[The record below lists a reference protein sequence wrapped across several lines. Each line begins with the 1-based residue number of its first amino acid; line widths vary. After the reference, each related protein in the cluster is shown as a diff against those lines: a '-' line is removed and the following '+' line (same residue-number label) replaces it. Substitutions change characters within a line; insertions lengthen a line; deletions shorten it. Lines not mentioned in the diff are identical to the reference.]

1 MNYEQLEV
9 YFGPPG
15 VSIIYPTV
23 GMKYSPSYMDL
34 DFHRV
39 IAHEKP
45 TPARVQWEAIFSIAR
60 NMRGVLSRRSPGY
73 DHLTLRTGILCP
85 KSVEGKNFYGK
96 VLLLSLRLDKPM
108 GPGQLELFPLR
119 VAPHKNVAL
128 IPRWDMLPES
138 IPLPEY
144 EDRVPLPVRQAW
156 FKGLTD
162 VPNAP
167 AALGLNVWEELL

>member
-15 VSIIYPTV
+15 VSIIYPTI

-39 IAHEKP
+39 IAHEKATP
-45 TPARVQWEAIFSIAR
+45 TRVQWEAIFSIAR
-60 NMRGVLSRRSPGY
+60 NMRGVLSRNAPSY
-73 DHLTLRTGILCP
+73 DHLVLRTGILCP
-85 KSVEGKNFYGK
+85 TSAEGQQFYGK
-96 VLLLSLRLDKPM
+96 VLLLLMRLDKPI
-108 GPGQLELFPLR
+108 GPSQLELFHLR